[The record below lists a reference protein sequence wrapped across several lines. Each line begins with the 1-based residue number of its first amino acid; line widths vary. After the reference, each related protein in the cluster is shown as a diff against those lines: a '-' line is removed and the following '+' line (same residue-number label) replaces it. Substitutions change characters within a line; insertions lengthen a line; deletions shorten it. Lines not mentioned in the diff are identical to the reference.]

1 MINLKLIETNF
12 DEFNSKLKAKKVG
25 EDVLKNLLEAYK
37 ENKKIKLEIE
47 SLQSEQNAKSKKMGE
62 FMKSGD
68 KENANALK
76 TELDSKKAQIAT
88 LNESLNES
96 EEKLNLVAAAVPN
109 IIDDDVPLGADEDE
123 NVELKKVLEPP
134 RFDFKPL
141 EHWQLAEK
149 NGWIDFSTG
158 AKLSG
163 SRFSVLRGQGAKL
176 ARALVNYMID
186 FNSSRGFELVNVP
199 FLVNKDT
206 LFGTGQLPKFE
217 DDLYKIAGKNIN
229 EIGSE
234 GLKIGT
240 GRVGG
245 NDLYLIPTSEVPVTN
260 LYNDEIIAENELPIK
275 MTCYS
280 ACFRKEAGSAG
291 KDTRGMIRQHQFEKV
306 ELVCIT
312 KPEQS
317 DKVFDEMVACASDLL
332 SSLGLAHRHMLL
344 CSGDLGFSAA
354 KTIDLEVWLAGQDKY
369 REISSVSN
377 TRDFQARRAK
387 IRFKDGKKNTLCH
400 TLNGS
405 SLAVGRTLIA
415 IMENYQQ
422 KDGSIKIPAVL
433 EKYI

>member
-68 KENANALK
+68 SKSANALK

-109 IIDDDVPLGADEDE
+109 IIDDDVPLGANEDE

-141 EHWQLAEK
+141 EHWELAEK
-149 NGWIDFSTG
+149 NGWIDFATG

-199 FLVNKDT
+199 FLVSSNT
-206 LFGTGQLPKFE
+206 LFGTGQLPKFA
-217 DDLYKIAGKNIN
+217 DDLYKIDD
-229 EIGSE
+229 E
-234 GLKIGT
+234 
-240 GRVGG
+240 
-245 NDLYLIPTSEVPVTN
+245 DLYLIPTSEVPVTN

-433 EKYI
+433 EKYM

>member
-25 EDVLKNLLEAYK
+25 EDMLKSLLEAYT

-123 NVELKKVLEPP
+123 NLELKKVLEPP

-149 NGWIDFSTG
+149 NGWIDFATG

-163 SRFSVLRGQGAKL
+163 SRFCVLRGQGAKL

-199 FLVNKDT
+199 FLVSSNT
-206 LFGTGQLPKFE
+206 LFGTGQLPKFA
-217 DDLYKIAGKNIN
+217 DDLYKIDD
-229 EIGSE
+229 E
-234 GLKIGT
+234 
-240 GRVGG
+240 
-245 NDLYLIPTSEVPVTN
+245 DLYLIPTSEVPVTN

>member
-68 KENANALK
+68 KESANALK

-149 NGWIDFSTG
+149 NGWIDFAAG

-186 FNSSRGFELVNVP
+186 FNQARGFELVNVP
-199 FLVNKDT
+199 FLVSSNT
-206 LFGTGQLPKFE
+206 LFGTGQLPKFA
-217 DDLYKIAGKNIN
+217 DDLYKIDD
-229 EIGSE
+229 E
-234 GLKIGT
+234 
-240 GRVGG
+240 
-245 NDLYLIPTSEVPVTN
+245 DLYLIPTSEVPVTN